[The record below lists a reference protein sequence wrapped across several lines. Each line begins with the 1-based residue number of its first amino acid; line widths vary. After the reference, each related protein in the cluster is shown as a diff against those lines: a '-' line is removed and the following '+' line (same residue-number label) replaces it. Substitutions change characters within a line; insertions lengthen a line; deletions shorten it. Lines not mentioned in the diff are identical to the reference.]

1 MKHTKKKTNA
11 PAKRDQPPKKVKKV
25 RKDLG
30 KKKQAEQQELA
41 RIWDE
46 DLCE

>member
-1 MKHTKKKTNA
+1 MMKQTRKKKQA
-11 PAKRDQPPKKVKKV
+11 LPKKVKKV
-25 RKDLG
+25 RKESA
-30 KKKQAEQQELA
+30 KKKQSDGQQELT